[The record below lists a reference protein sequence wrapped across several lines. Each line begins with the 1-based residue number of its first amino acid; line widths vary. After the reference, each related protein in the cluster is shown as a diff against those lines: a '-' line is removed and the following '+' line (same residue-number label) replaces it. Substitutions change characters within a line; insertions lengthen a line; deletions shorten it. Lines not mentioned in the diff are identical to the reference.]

1 MSLFSNIHE
10 VKDDY
15 KFVMSRR
22 GSNVEEEE
30 SSVKPSWVLD
40 NVEAH

>member
-1 MSLFSNIHE
+1 MSLFANIHE

-15 KFVMSRR
+15 KFVMSRW
-22 GSNVEEEE
+22 GSTVEEDD